1 MASDVRNHLSTELGI
16 YGTILKSR
24 SSNTMSS
31 FCEGGADEDDIDG
44 ETTGES
50 SGSAEPGAPEI
61 QAKKGGPGQNSRS
74 SFVLSFDHLS
84 QYMSG
89 AMQLAGVSSR

>member
-24 SSNTMSS
+24 SSNTMQS
-31 FCEGGADEDDIDG
+31 FCEGAADEDIDG

-50 SGSAEPGAPEI
+50 SSSAESGTFDV
-61 QAKKGGPGQNSRS
+61 QAKKEGQGQNSRS
-74 SFVLSFDHLS
+74 SFVLSLDHLS